1 MRSAAAE
8 SLLLKN
14 GGDPVKA
21 FEEGLTLF
29 NSSSIY
35 VTAMAAHHKNTS
47 AVSTVST
54 AIMPTYSI
62 NKPDSCPNAK
72 KMSLFAPC
80 LHSVVFKTFTAD
92 LQAALLQGALPAES
106 FPGTVQKPAA
116 LQAIIMHGITLQD
129 MAFLQPVS
137 ARYA

>member
-21 FEEGLTLF
+21 FQEGLILF

-35 VTAMAAHHKNTS
+35 VTAMAAHHKDTS

-54 AIMPTYSI
+54 PIMPTYSTD
-62 NKPDSCPNAK
+62 KPVSCPDAK
-72 KMSLFAPC
+72 KMSLSAPC
-80 LHSVVFKTFTAD
+80 LHSVVFRVLTAG
-92 LQAALLQGALPAES
+92 LQAALLHGAKAAES
-106 FPGTVQKPAA
+106 FPGTMQKPAA
-116 LQAIIMHGITLQD
+116 L
-129 MAFLQPVS
+129 
-137 ARYA
+137 